1 MIARQQHALI
11 VVHSHR
17 VHEYFSGDNPRS
29 VSVMGKVL
37 TEEEEV
43 ARQLANSLRE
53 ANDRLD
59 RLIAEQERTNE
70 LLEWLGGL
78 IVSAADR
85 PAVRTSSVARRIELE

>member
-1 MIARQQHALI
+1 
-11 VVHSHR
+11 
-17 VHEYFSGDNPRS
+17 
-29 VSVMGKVL
+29 MGKVL

-78 IVSAADR
+78 IVSASDR